1 MARARSG
8 GGPLPLQ
15 ESDPSLPEDVRAL
28 ISKAKD
34 SWLKNAE
41 IFRILTCLWDG
52 AVVDLAREAPVQPEG
67 GLLFLVDRKS
77 CRNFRRDGHHW
88 RKKKDGRAVKETH
101 EKLKVADEERLNCYY
116 AHSDLEDALQRRS
129 YWLLDE
135 QRDSAVLMHYLC
147 SYVTR

>member
-67 GLLFLVDRKS
+67 TCRAGLARQGLAMWHGGAWHACVSLCDAPCDEFLRM
-77 CRNFRRDGHHW
+77 
-88 RKKKDGRAVKETH
+88 
-101 EKLKVADEERLNCYY
+101 RLRCG
-116 AHSDLEDALQRRS
+116 
-129 YWLLDE
+129 
-135 QRDSAVLMHYLC
+135 V
-147 SYVTR
+147 